1 MIEDLQKLFAEV
13 ADMDP
18 RSRSRYFDDHRV
30 PLEVR
35 AEVESLLRFDDS
47 RPQWIGSIV
56 SRVATEFLESVQ
68 RTPLR

>member
-18 RSRSRYFDDHRV
+18 RSRSYYFDDHRV
-30 PLEVR
+30 PLDVR

-47 RPQWIGSIV
+47 PPQSIECIV
-56 SRVATEFLESVQ
+56 RGVATKFLESVQ
-68 RTPLR
+68 RKPPR